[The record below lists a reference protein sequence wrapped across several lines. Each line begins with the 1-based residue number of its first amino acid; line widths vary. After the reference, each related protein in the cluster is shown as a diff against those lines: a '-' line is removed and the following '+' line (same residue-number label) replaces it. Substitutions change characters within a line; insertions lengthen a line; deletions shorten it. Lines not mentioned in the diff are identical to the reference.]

1 MQITINVDVH
11 ELSSLKAALLD
22 YRSNWLTMVRDCQ
35 EGLRPNMDV
44 VGATMILE
52 ETESLIDKVTQAAT
66 VGYES
71 DPNL

>member
-1 MQITINVDVH
+1 MQITINIDVH

-22 YRSNWLTMVRDCQ
+22 YRANWLTMVRDCQ

-52 ETESLIDKVTQAAT
+52 ETESLIAKVTQAAA